1 MDAGSSRRRV
11 PVRVRKKG
19 WTLAQLLRGGEQQAT
34 RVQPKPL
41 DLERNGSIY
50 RAYRMQLREEAAA
63 FATSS
68 VLTHPR

>member
-1 MDAGSSRRRV
+1 MPEARADEFPCEYERRAGHSRNCC
-11 PVRVRKKG
+11 G
-19 WTLAQLLRGGEQQAT
+19 GGEQQAT